1 LRAEHEALASARER
15 LLGELVG
22 MTDLLVQICKLAM
35 RIDACEREIKRWNP
49 LGGRTHGYI
58 RPVLSADLPPTLA
71 GLFADAR
78 VMDSFI
84 GMAMSP
90 PLPSPPSAKLRAV

>member
-1 LRAEHEALASARER
+1 MRAEHEALSSER
-15 LLGELVG
+15 DRLVGELVG
-22 MTDLLVQICKLAM
+22 MTDTLVRIGKLAM
-35 RIDACEREIKRWNP
+35 QIDACEREVRRWNP

-58 RPVLSADLPPTLA
+58 RPVLGKDLPPALA

-90 PLPSPPSAKLRAV
+90 PLPSPPSPKLRAV